1 MQSNN
6 PFDTRKT
13 LTTDSGDV
21 EIYSLKALDEKVEGD
36 VFSLP
41 FSVRVL
47 LESLL
52 RNCGG
57 KFVSEEDVKALAS
70 WPESVGGELAYLPA
84 RVVMQDFTGVPA
96 VVDLAA
102 MRSAMQSLGGNPDK
116 INPLVPSD
124 LVIDHSVQV
133 DAFGS
138 PAALQFNAEREFERN
153 RERYEFLKW
162 GQQAFDD
169 FTVVPPATGIVH
181 QVNLEYLARVVEVRD
196 GVAFPDTLVGTD
208 SHTTMV
214 EGLGVLGWGVGGI
227 EAEAV
232 MLGQPY
238 YMLVPEVIGFK
249 LTGALQE
256 GVTATDLVLT
266 VTEMLRAHG
275 VVGKF
280 VEFYGE
286 GLSKLSLPDRAT
298 IANMAPEYGATC
310 SFFPVDAETTKYLLG
325 TGRDEELAELVE
337 AYCKQQGLWRTDET
351 PDPRFSE
358 TLELDMDTV
367 ESSLAG
373 PRRPQDRLALAN
385 VKPAFR
391 QALAD
396 MVDPDHPLIKNGKNG
411 QADPYDEADEES
423 FPASDTPDP
432 DIPIRGAANEY
443 EGKEGGA
450 VSTGESHSSDDTESF
465 PASDT
470 PAGAAD
476 ATNEGRPDPT
486 AGGEPEP
493 AEPEAVPSGSV
504 TVMLDG
510 EEAELRHGTAVIAAI
525 TSCTNTSNPSVMI
538 GAGLLA
544 KKAVEKGLTVQPHV
558 KTSLAPGS
566 KVVTEYLETSGL
578 LDYLEELRFDV
589 VGYGCTTCIGNSG
602 PLPEAISETVNEND
616 LVVAAVLSGN
626 RNFEGRINPDVRAN
640 YLASPPLV
648 VAYAL
653 AGTVDMDLAKDPLGE
668 GEDGN
673 PVYLKDVWPSQAE
686 VAEEIE
692 GALDP
697 EIYRRQYAD
706 VYTGNEQWNAV
717 DVPSGDLYE
726 WDLDSTYIQ
735 EPSFFKGLSPE
746 AGDLEDIEGARVL
759 VKVGDS
765 VTTDHISPAGA
776 IPSKSPAGQYLIS
789 KGVDPRN
796 FNSYGSRRGNHEVMV
811 RGTFGNIRL
820 RNQLVSREGG
830 YTVHF
835 PDGEETTIYEA
846 SVKYGEEGVPLIV
859 LAGKEYGTGSSR
871 DWAAKGSFLLGIKA
885 VIAESFERIHRSNL
899 IGMGV
904 LPLQFTSGENAE
916 SLGLNGKET
925 YDVEGLRNLSPG
937 AELTV
942 RATGEDG
949 DTKEFEVKARVDSP
963 VEVEYLR
970 NGGILQTVLRQLL
983 KESA

>member
-1 MQSNN
+1 MAND
-6 PFDTRKT
+6 PFGARTT
-13 LTTDSGDV
+13 LETGSADV
-21 EIYSLKALDEKVEGD
+21 EFYSLRTLDENVDGD
-36 VFSLP
+36 LFSLP
-41 FSVRVL
+41 FSIRVM

-52 RNCGG
+52 RNAGG
-57 KFVSEEDVKALAS
+57 KFVSTEDVGALAG

-102 MRSAMQSLGGNPDK
+102 MRSAMESVGGDPGR
-116 INPLVPSD
+116 INPLVPTD

-138 PAALQFNAEREFERN
+138 PAALRFNAEREFERN

-162 GQQAFDD
+162 GQQAFDN
-169 FTVVPPATGIVH
+169 FSVVPPATGIIH
-181 QVNLEYLARVVEVRD
+181 QVNLEYLAKGVIVKD
-196 GVAFPDTLVGTD
+196 GVAMPDTLVGTD
-208 SHTTMV
+208 SHTTMIN
-214 EGLGVLGWGVGGI
+214 GLGVLGWGVGGI

-232 MLGQPY
+232 TLGQPY

-249 LTGALQE
+249 LTGALRE

-266 VTEMLRAHG
+266 VTQMLRSHG

-298 IANMAPEYGATC
+298 IANMSPEFGATC
-310 SFFPVDAETTKYLLG
+310 TFFPVDTETLRYLRG
-325 TGRDEELAELVE
+325 TGRDEELVELVE
-337 AYCKQQGLWRTDET
+337 AYSKEQGLWRTDET
-351 PDPRFSE
+351 PEPRFSE
-358 TLELDMDTV
+358 MLDLDLESV
-367 ESSLAG
+367 EASLAG
-373 PRRPQDRLALAN
+373 PRRPQDRVALDDMQ
-385 VKPAFR
+385 PSFR
-391 QALAD
+391 QALAE
-396 MVDPDHPLIKNGKNG
+396 MVDPDHPLLGNGHED
-411 QADPYDEADEES
+411 AYDHADEES
-423 FPASDTPDP
+423 FPASDTPNP
-432 DIPIRGAANEY
+432 DILVARGGSNEA

-450 VSTGESHSSDDTESF
+450 VSTGENHTADVTESF

-470 PAGAAD
+470 PAGTSGVTD
-476 ATNEGRPDPT
+476 EGESDPT
-486 AGGEPEP
+486 SGGEPENGKSE
-493 AEPEAVPSGSV
+493 AEPTGAITV
-504 TVMLDG
+504 TVD
-510 EEAELRHGTAVIAAI
+510 EEELYLKHGSAVIAAI
-525 TSCTNTSNPSVMI
+525 TSCTNTSNPSVMM

-544 KKAVEKGLTVQPHV
+544 RKAVEKGLSVAPHV

-566 KVVTEYLETSGL
+566 KVVTEYLQTSGL
-578 LDYLEELRFDV
+578 LDPLEQLRFDV

-602 PLPEAISETVNEND
+602 PLAEEISAAVEEND

-653 AGTVDMDLAKDPLGE
+653 AGTVDIDLSKDPIGE
-668 GEDGN
+668 DGDGN
-673 PVYLKDVWPSQAE
+673 PVYLQDIWPSQEE
-686 VAEEIE
+686 VAREIDN
-692 GALDP
+692 ALDP
-697 EIYRRQYAD
+697 EIYKEQYAD
-706 VYTGNEQWNAV
+706 VYTGNEQWNDV

-726 WDLDSTYIQ
+726 WDPDSTYIQ
-735 EPSFFKGLSPE
+735 EPSFFKDMGPE
-746 AGDLEDIEGARVL
+746 AEDLKDIEGARVL

-776 IPSKSPAGQYLIS
+776 IPSKMPAGQYLIS
-789 KGVDPRN
+789 KGVDPRD

-820 RNQLVSREGG
+820 RNQLVESEGG
-830 YTVHF
+830 FTLHL

-846 SVKYGEEGVPLIV
+846 SLRYDEENVPLVV
-859 LAGKEYGTGSSR
+859 LAGKEYGSGSSR
-871 DWAAKGSFLLGIKA
+871 DWAAKGSFLLGVKA

-904 LPLQFTSGENAE
+904 LPLQFSNGETPD
-916 SLGLNGKET
+916 SLGLTGHESFDIVGLAGLEPGK
-925 YDVEGLRNLSPG
+925 
-937 AELTV
+937 ALTV
-942 RATGEDG
+942 KATSDEDEE
-949 DTKEFEVKARVDSP
+949 KEFQVRARVDSP

-970 NGGILQTVLRQLL
+970 NGGILQTVLRQML
-983 KESA
+983 KEED